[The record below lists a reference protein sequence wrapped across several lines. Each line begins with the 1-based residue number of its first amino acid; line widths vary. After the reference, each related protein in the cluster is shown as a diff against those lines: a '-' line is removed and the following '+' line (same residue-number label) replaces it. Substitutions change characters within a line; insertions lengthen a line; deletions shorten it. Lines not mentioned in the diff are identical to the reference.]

1 MYFQDF
7 LHFFYLIRLI
17 SNSTLV
23 CQPVSRNPLY
33 VTLLSSFADV
43 VGRCCG
49 QVFHQRFNCQVRHR
63 RFLEGPVRTKGCR
76 EGSQG
81 KGMKIGRALNFGV
94 SFCEWVPYICKVCKF
109 FYTTLL
115 YVCLTSMEIYTSF
128 WFWPSA
134 KPGLAWRRERQ
145 LPWPCR
151 KAGCSLLSKRS
162 SPGLSHLLGSFE
174 EVCGG
179 TGGLKIVRF
188 SV

>member
-1 MYFQDF
+1 MLEENYGKSQLKMDGFCTGGHPVYPPGIQHSNGTSKMYFQDF

-17 SNSTLV
+17 SNATLV

-81 KGMKIGRALNFGV
+81 KGMKIGRASNFGV
-94 SFCEWVPYICKVCKF
+94 SFCEWVSYICKVCKF

-115 YVCLTSMEIYTSF
+115 Y
-128 WFWPSA
+128 A
-134 KPGLAWRRERQ
+134 
-145 LPWPCR
+145 
-151 KAGCSLLSKRS
+151 
-162 SPGLSHLLGSFE
+162 
-174 EVCGG
+174 
-179 TGGLKIVRF
+179 
-188 SV
+188 

>member
-17 SNSTLV
+17 SNATLV

-94 SFCEWVPYICKVCKF
+94 SFCEWVSYICKVCKF
-109 FYTTLL
+109 FTRL
-115 YVCLTSMEIYTSF
+115 YCMPNLYGNIHFILVLAFCKTRTCLKKRKAVTMALPQGRLQFVFITRIVSSVGQF
-128 WFWPSA
+128 WF
-134 KPGLAWRRERQ
+134 
-145 LPWPCR
+145 
-151 KAGCSLLSKRS
+151 
-162 SPGLSHLLGSFE
+162 
-174 EVCGG
+174 
-179 TGGLKIVRF
+179 
-188 SV
+188 